1 MRKTKTA
8 VIGCGMISH
17 VYLNNMCTLFDI
29 LDVCAVCD
37 LNEEA
42 ARKAAEKYGI
52 PKVMTTA
59 EVAADPEIELVI
71 NLTGP
76 SAHYPISKQMLLAGK
91 HVYSEKPLAA
101 SFEQAVELKKIAEDK
116 GLRLGCSP
124 DTILGSGIQTARTL
138 IDEGRIG
145 TVTSCIISIHKN
157 QLKNAKVFTVLK
169 GEHGTL
175 PYDIGV
181 YYIQMLLYLCGPA
194 SQVTAI
200 GCPPL
205 PELDPETPLAGNN
218 LLVGAIRLKNGAVA
232 AVHFNGNAV
241 HTDHNLI
248 QIVGTKGSL
257 SLGDPNTFWGHV
269 ELTTEEEANVNIPLK
284 FSCGRN
290 GDSRTDI
297 YGFRGIGAAEM
308 AWSICKERSARCSG
322 DLAVHTV
329 EVLEALNISANTGRT
344 VELTTEFVPQKPFD
358 IELTRKDPAEYGLH
372 SKEELLL
379 Q

>member
-1 MRKTKTA
+1 MRKMKTA

-145 TVTSCIISIHKN
+145 TITSCIISIHKN

-181 YYIQMLLYLCGPA
+181 YYMQTLNTL
-194 SQVTAI
+194 
-200 GCPPL
+200 
-205 PELDPETPLAGNN
+205 
-218 LLVGAIRLKNGAVA
+218 IRLN
-232 AVHFNGNAV
+232 
-241 HTDHNLI
+241 
-248 QIVGTKGSL
+248 
-257 SLGDPNTFWGHV
+257 
-269 ELTTEEEANVNIPLK
+269 
-284 FSCGRN
+284 
-290 GDSRTDI
+290 
-297 YGFRGIGAAEM
+297 
-308 AWSICKERSARCSG
+308 
-322 DLAVHTV
+322 
-329 EVLEALNISANTGRT
+329 
-344 VELTTEFVPQKPFD
+344 
-358 IELTRKDPAEYGLH
+358 
-372 SKEELLL
+372 
-379 Q
+379 

>member
-1 MRKTKTA
+1 MRKMKTA

-52 PKVMTTA
+52 P
-59 EVAADPEIELVI
+59 EVAA
-71 NLTGP
+71 
-76 SAHYPISKQMLLAGK
+76 
-91 HVYSEKPLAA
+91 
-101 SFEQAVELKKIAEDK
+101 
-116 GLRLGCSP
+116 
-124 DTILGSGIQTARTL
+124 
-138 IDEGRIG
+138 
-145 TVTSCIISIHKN
+145 
-157 QLKNAKVFTVLK
+157 
-169 GEHGTL
+169 
-175 PYDIGV
+175 
-181 YYIQMLLYLCGPA
+181 
-194 SQVTAI
+194 
-200 GCPPL
+200 
-205 PELDPETPLAGNN
+205 DPETPLAGNN

-308 AWSICKERSARCSG
+308 AWSICKERPARCSG